1 MARVYAENTV
11 NVQGFSAENK
21 SFCTFILAALTTKVA
36 LKGLGSIS

>member
-21 SFCTFILAALTTKVA
+21 LFCAFILAA
-36 LKGLGSIS
+36 